1 MTVYKSEL
9 RYIKAEST
17 QSNLIFNKEH
27 LQNFK
32 SPNGLRRGLDHIAL
46 LDTTKKTVE
55 AK

>member
-9 RYIKAEST
+9 RHIKAEST
-17 QSNLIFNKEH
+17 QSNLIFNKEN
-27 LQNFK
+27 LQN
-32 SPNGLRRGLDHIAL
+32 SPNDLMRGLDHIAL